1 MRLLVIHGSRA
12 PVLLVDLALMK
23 ARSLSV
29 ASTRKP
35 SLSNADRAP
44 LTYYS
49 GRRNYQDHAV
59 VLMTTP
65 LYGHNRLVVIDAI

>member
-35 SLSNADRAP
+35 SLSNAVRAP
-44 LTYYS
+44 PTYNS
-49 GRRNYQDHAV
+49 AATK
-59 VLMTTP
+59 L
-65 LYGHNRLVVIDAI
+65 